1 MQVDI
6 ALEYDT
12 FPVGQPLR
20 VYLMVLV
27 KAGAADGETRR
38 RALNLSLVIDR
49 SGSMAGAKIDN
60 TRRAASMLVQNLGL
74 NDLLSVV
81 LYNDTVETL
90 LMPEKVQRKD
100 IINQQIQRIT
110 PGGATNLSGGWL
122 QGCNLVAMH
131 LDSGQTNRVILISD
145 GLANRGVSDTE
156 KLVAFARQKFDEGV
170 STTTMGLGDD
180 FNEELLMALANA
192 GGGAYYYIDSPEVM
206 PDILNEELTG
216 LLKLVGQNL
225 AITVSG
231 PAASAI
237 KQMNAYPEEPTAGGT
252 IFRLG
257 DVFGSEIKALVLEL
271 NLPALATEGKQQ
283 IAALTIDYDQLTGSG
298 AKHHTIQ
305 REINVTAKGTST
317 SAIAQADVRVVEQVM
332 LLKVAQARRR
342 AVELADHGKFG
353 EASQVLEAVIEE
365 IDGSAVSRVPLL
377 LDEKKSLVKQASD
390 LSNTG
395 ANPPVGGT
403 STGGV
408 PVDYSKMRKK
418 MASQAFYT
426 MTNRHNETVILR
438 QRMEAPTKG
447 PHPEK
452 PLDTETRPQNLGTPR
467 FARYGEHNYPIDDD
481 EMHFGRAVENDVIVN
496 ERGVSRFHCVL
507 RKEGDLYWLED
518 TGSTNGTVV
527 NGVTIRGR
535 YSIRSGDIIHIGEAK
550 IRFYDGESE

>member
-1 MQVDI
+1 MQVDT
-6 ALEYDT
+6 ALEYDS

-27 KAGAADGETRR
+27 KADAATDEAKR

-49 SGSMAGAKIDN
+49 SGSMAGAKIDY

-81 LYNDTVETL
+81 LYNDTVDTL

-110 PGGATNLSGGWL
+110 PSGATNLSGGWL

-131 LDSGQTNRVILISD
+131 LDASQTNRVILISD

-156 KLVAFARQKFDEGV
+156 KLVSFAKQKFGEGV

-206 PDILNEELTG
+206 PTILNEELTG

-225 AITVSG
+225 TIKVSG

-237 KQMNAYPEEPTAGGT
+237 KQMNPYPEEPAIGGT
-252 IFRLG
+252 VFRLG
-257 DVFGSEIKALVLEL
+257 DVFGNEIKALVLEL
-271 NLPALATEGKQQ
+271 QLPAFTTEGSHQ
-283 IAALTIDYDQLTGSG
+283 IAALTIDFDQLTDSG
-298 AKHHTIQ
+298 AKHQTIQ
-305 REINVTAKGTST
+305 REISVKVKGTVS
-317 SAIAQADVRVVEQVM
+317 SAIASADVRVAEQVM
-332 LLKVAQARRR
+332 LLKVAHARRR
-342 AVELADHGKFG
+342 AVELADHGKFN

-365 IDGSAVSRVPLL
+365 IDGSAVSNVPMLQ
-377 LDEKKSLVKQASD
+377 DEKKSLAKQASD
-390 LSNTG
+390 LNLTG

-403 STGGV
+403 GST
-408 PVDYSKMRKK
+408 PAPTDYVKMRKK

-438 QRMEAPTKG
+438 QRMEAPTEP

-452 PLDTETRPQNLGTPR
+452 PLDTETRPQNLGAPR
-467 FARYGEHNYPIDDD
+467 YAQYGEHNYPIEGD
-481 EMHFGRAVENDVIVN
+481 EMHFGRAVENDVIIN

-507 RKEGDLYWLED
+507 RKEGELYWLED

-535 YSIRSGDIIHIGEAK
+535 HSIRPGDIVHLGEAK
-550 IRFYDGESE
+550 IRFHDGESE